1 MLQIAQKKKK
11 KAKARKNKKLR
22 KQAEKEQNDRKF
34 LHESQPKIDY
44 ISTIENRKTKKSF
57 ECQFNMRNSPK
68 STTKT

>member
-1 MLQIAQKKKK
+1 MLQIAQKK

-44 ISTIENRKTKKSF
+44 ISTIENHKRNKSF
-57 ECQFNMRNSPK
+57 ECQLNKRHSPK
-68 STTKT
+68 STIKTE